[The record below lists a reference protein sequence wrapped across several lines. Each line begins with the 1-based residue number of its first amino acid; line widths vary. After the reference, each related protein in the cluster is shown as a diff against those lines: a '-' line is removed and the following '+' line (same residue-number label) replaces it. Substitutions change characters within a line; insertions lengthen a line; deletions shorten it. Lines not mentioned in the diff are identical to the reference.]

1 MITRTSTVKGK
12 RLELEDFV
20 NCYAAFVTNP
30 LSRPLTRRQV
40 AGKILMSKYPS
51 FKSVLA

>member
-20 NCYAAFVTNP
+20 NCYAGFVTNP